1 MTSSPELGVPSD
13 VLAGSG
19 GDDLCSEIDALL
31 AARAEGTID
40 EAGASRLERHLAS
53 CALCREVAETLSP
66 AADRDGDHAQLPSVD
81 PGAYELGLE
90 IARGGMGRVL
100 AARDLRV
107 GRPVAVKEL
116 LGRNAQLAARFEREA
131 RVTARLQHP
140 GILPIYEIGRWP
152 DGTPFYTMRMVEG
165 ERLFDAIASAPTLA
179 ARLALLPAVIAASEA
194 VAFAH
199 GQRVIHRDLTPANIL
214 VGAYGET
221 VVIDWG
227 LAKDLGALDD
237 TDALDDNVSADGSGD
252 KLTAVG
258 AVIGTPSY
266 MPPEQAHAQPVDE
279 RADVY
284 ALGAIL
290 YHLLAGVAPYRGSSS
305 RELLRAVRTGPPP
318 PLGDVVTG
326 VPRELV
332 SIADKAMARD
342 PAARYPT
349 ARELAEELK
358 RFQTG
363 RLVEAH
369 AYSGADRIS
378 RILKRHKGVV
388 SVAAFAAVLLGA
400 MAIISVTRVLES
412 RAEARRQVRELLVEE
427 ARVELLAGFPLR
439 ALAFLDEAAAQ
450 GTDSP
455 SLAFL
460 RDAAIAS
467 VPESERVLDCGDDVR
482 WVEASPDGTRIVAA
496 CRNRAR
502 LWAANGGLL
511 YTLEAPHGFNK
522 IVFSADG
529 RELLSWGDGHE
540 ARVWDGATGKLR
552 AVLDHGSG
560 INDAELT
567 ADNARAVTIG
577 QDGTAKV
584 WRVATQTRE
593 RTIVAKQTGMLWL
606 FGRISRDGTQ
616 VLTVSME
623 GEGRG
628 WSIDTGELVGGF
640 DHGGGAL
647 LLGGDYSL
655 DGAHSSTCGTDRLA
669 KVWNMKTGA
678 QVAVLGGNTDV
689 VWKCVFSHDGSQ
701 LLTSS
706 HDGRVTIWNFA
717 TGAAVSS
724 VMHGDVVLWARF
736 SPDGRRI
743 LTVGVD
749 GVIKLWDARSG
760 ASLGTLDT
768 RSGKDA
774 HFSADGTRLYTQRG
788 DGRIE
793 IWKMPVARQTYVR
806 VAGERVLGVG
816 NGARRLVVADGSG
829 AVTLRDLASGT
840 PASPV
845 TLREPAAL
853 STSGNR
859 VAAISAEGD
868 IAVLDVATGAM
879 IVRLPVRG
887 ATRLQLSETGAR
899 LLVVRPDAS
908 PEVWDVAAARRAGV
922 IDGAR
927 DAALGRG
934 GERALGWTSG
944 GAPFVWDV
952 EGQTAIATI
961 APDPHGL
968 EVIGFSAGDRRVV
981 VSSSTG
987 RTRAVTVWDTATG
1000 ARIGEPLVDTSVG
1013 AALDPTGANVTTI
1026 DADSVIAVTSL
1037 EDGATLTSFVLDQA
1051 LGAQANHDGTL
1062 IAALG
1067 DNGTSVEVV
1076 SADGRPLLRSPIEHG
1091 APSVAVD
1098 GFRAAEGLVRWAG
1111 DDAIVSTSATVV
1123 RTPLRSLRARPEV
1136 PWRVVGG
1143 RLVPIDKVKL
1153 RGRVTVGGAAPG
1165 RATIRIEVRTVSGH
1179 GPAVDYES
1187 RAVQATQT
1195 PVVLDADG
1203 DFELPELVAP
1213 GDYRFVF
1220 GDREATVH
1228 VGVDGAPVDVVL

>member
-1 MTSSPELGVPSD
+1 MTSEPDDRQRALED

-19 GDDLCSEIDALL
+19 ADDMCSEVDALL
-31 AARAEGTID
+31 AARAEGTLD
-40 EAGASRLERHLAS
+40 AAGANRLDRHLAS

-66 AADRDGDHAQLPSVD
+66 TADRGGDHTLLPGVD

-100 AARDLRV
+100 AARDLRI

-116 LGRNAQLAARFEREA
+116 LGRSTRLAARFEREA

-165 ERLFDAIASAPTLA
+165 RMFGNAIAEAEGLA
-179 ARLALLPAVIAASEA
+179 ARLALLPALIAASEA

-199 GQRVIHRDLTPANIL
+199 SQRVIHRDLTPANIL

-227 LAKDLGALDD
+227 LAKDLRDADDELDD
-237 TDALDDNVSADGSGD
+237 DVRADGSGD

-258 AVIGTPSY
+258 AVIGTPAY

-290 YHLLAGVAPYRGSSS
+290 YHLLAGVAPFRGTAP

-318 PLGDVVTG
+318 PVSDVVSG
-326 VPRELV
+326 VPRELI
-332 SIADKAMARD
+332 SIVDKAMARD
-342 PAARYPT
+342 PDGRYPT

-369 AYSGADRIS
+369 AYSGADRIA
-378 RILKRHKGVV
+378 RFLRKHRGVV

-400 MAIISVTRVLES
+400 MAIISVTRVLAS

-427 ARVELLAGFPLR
+427 GRVELQAGFPLR
-439 ALAFLDEAAAQ
+439 ALAYLEEAAAQ

-455 SLAFL
+455 ALAFL

-482 WVEASPDGTRIVAA
+482 WVETSRDGTRIVAA

-502 LWAANGGLL
+502 LWDASGTLKF
-511 YTLEAPHGFNK
+511 TLEAPRGFNK
-522 IVFSADG
+522 IVFSPDG
-529 RELLSWGDGHE
+529 GELLSWGDGHE
-540 ARVWDGATGKLR
+540 ARVWDATTGKQL

-567 ADNARAVTIG
+567 RDNARAVTIG
-577 QDGTAKV
+577 QDGTAQV
-584 WRVATQTRE
+584 WSVATQTRE
-593 RTIVAKQTGMLWL
+593 RTIVAKQTGLLWL

-628 WSIDTGELVGGF
+628 WSIDTGAPVGGF

-669 KVWNMKTGA
+669 KVWNMKSGA

-689 VWKCVFSHDGSQ
+689 VWKCIFSDDGTR

-706 HDGRVTIWNFA
+706 HDGRATIWDLAN
-717 TGAAVSS
+717 GAAISS
-724 VMHGDVVLWARF
+724 VLHGDVVLWARF
-736 SPDGRRI
+736 SPDGRRF

-760 ASLGTLDT
+760 AQLGTLDS

-774 HFSADGTRLYTQRG
+774 HFSPDGTRIYAQRG

-793 IWKMPVARQTYVR
+793 IWKTPVARQTYVR
-806 VAGERVLGVG
+806 APGEHVLGVG
-816 NGARRLVVADGSG
+816 DGARRVVVADRTG
-829 AVTLRDLASGT
+829 AVALRELASGT
-840 PASPV
+840 SVAHV
-845 TLREPAAL
+845 ALREPAAL
-853 STSGNR
+853 SPGGHR
-859 VAAISAEGD
+859 VAALTTDGE
-868 IAVLDVATGAM
+868 IAVIDVATGAT
-879 IVRLPVRG
+879 IARIAARG
-887 ATRLQLSETGAR
+887 ATRLQLSETGTR
-899 LLVVRPDAS
+899 LLVVRDGAP
-908 PEVWDVAAARRAGV
+908 PEVWDVDDTRRAGV
-922 IDGAR
+922 IEGAR

-934 GERALGWTSG
+934 GSRVLGWTLG
-944 GAPFVWDV
+944 GAPFVWDTDAQRAV
-952 EGQTAIATI
+952 ATI
-961 APDPHGL
+961 GTVATGF
-968 EVIGFSAGDRRVV
+968 EVIGFGAGDRRVV
-981 VSSSTG
+981 VARAEG
-987 RTRAVTVWDTATG
+987 RARAVTVWDTESG
-1000 ARIGEPLVDTSVG
+1000 ARLGGELVDTSVG
-1013 AALDPTGANVTTI
+1013 AVLDPTGANVTTI
-1026 DADSVIAVTSL
+1026 DAYSVVVVTAL
-1037 EDGATLTSFVLDQA
+1037 EDGRTLTSFVLDQA
-1051 LGAQANHDGTL
+1051 LGAQANQDGTL
-1062 IAALG
+1062 IAVLG

-1076 SADGRPLLRSPIEHG
+1076 SADGRTLLRLPIEH
-1091 APSVAVD
+1091 APPSVAVD
-1098 GFRAAEGLVRWAG
+1098 GFRAAEGVVRWAG

-1123 RTPLRSLRARPEV
+1123 RTPLRVPRTRPEV
-1136 PWRVVGG
+1136 PWLVRGG
-1143 RLVPIDKVKL
+1143 RLVPVDKVRL
-1153 RGRVTVGGAAPG
+1153 RGRVTVQGAAPG
-1165 RATIRIEVRTVSGH
+1165 AATISVEIRSVSAH

-1187 RAVQATQT
+1187 HAVQSVAK
-1195 PVVLDADG
+1195 PVALDADG
-1203 DFELPELVAP
+1203 EFVLPEPVAP
-1213 GDYRFVF
+1213 GDYRFVL
-1220 GDREATVH
+1220 GGREATVH
-1228 VGVDGAPVDVVL
+1228 LGVDGAPVSVAL